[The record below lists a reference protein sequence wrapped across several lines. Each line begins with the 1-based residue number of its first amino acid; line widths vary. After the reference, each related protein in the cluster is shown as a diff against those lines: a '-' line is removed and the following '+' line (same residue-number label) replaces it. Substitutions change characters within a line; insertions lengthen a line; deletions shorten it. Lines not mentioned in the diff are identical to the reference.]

1 MRHKRTI
8 ALLASSLLIISTAC
22 SRNDPAAQDTA
33 AEPDYPT
40 EALDMTV
47 AFGAGGG
54 VDIMSR
60 TISKLL
66 TDNDLYPGDITVTNR
81 EGGSGSKG
89 YGYVF
94 NRTGS
99 GYDMAA
105 TSGSFISTP
114 IQASTTWQA
123 TEFTPVA
130 LLGTDEVVVWVNA
143 DSPWQSLEDLI
154 EASKNTPITV
164 GGAGMTT
171 IDFIAFK
178 QFGEAAG
185 VKFKYV
191 AHDSGPEAANS
202 LLSGSV
208 NVLSHSAS
216 SLYGL
221 YESGD
226 IRPLVIGG
234 ENRLE
239 QLPDTPTF
247 DEAGY
252 DITVSQP
259 RGLVMPPDVPDDVV
273 AWWEDALTKL
283 SELPEW
289 QDYLEE
295 NFISER
301 VLFGDDFAGYLDE
314 TVASYTSALQG

>member
-1 MRHKRTI
+1 MRPQRFT
-8 ALLASSLLIISTAC
+8 ALLLSGLLIMTAC
-22 SRNDPAAQDTA
+22 TRNDPSNQGDAA

-40 EALDMTV
+40 KALDMTV

-66 TDNDLYPGDITVTNR
+66 TENDLYPSEISVTNR

-94 NRTGS
+94 SREGS
-99 GYDMAA
+99 AYDMTA

-114 IQASTTWQA
+114 IQASTPWHA

-143 DSPWQSLEDLI
+143 DSPWKTLDDLI
-154 EASKNTPITV
+154 QASKSTPVTV
-164 GGAGMTT
+164 GGTGMTT

-178 QFGEAAG
+178 QFADTAG
-185 VKFKYV
+185 VEFKYV

-202 LLSGSV
+202 LLSGSI

-226 IRPLVIGG
+226 IRPLAIGG
-234 ENRLE
+234 VERLD

-247 DEAGY
+247 EELGY
-252 DITVSQP
+252 EITINQP
-259 RGLVMPPDVPDDVV
+259 RGLVMPPGVPDEVV
-273 AWWEDALTKL
+273 AYW
-283 SELPEW
+283 
-289 QDYLEE
+289 
-295 NFISER
+295 
-301 VLFGDDFAGYLDE
+301 
-314 TVASYTSALQG
+314 

>member
-1 MRHKRTI
+1 MRTKRFT
-8 ALLASSLLIISTAC
+8 AVVVSGLLIMAAAC
-22 SRNDPAAQDTA
+22 TRNDPANQDDA
-33 AEPDYPT
+33 AASDYPSRP
-40 EALDMTV
+40 LDMTV

-66 TDNDLYPGDITVTNR
+66 TENDLYPGDISVTNR

-94 NRTGS
+94 NRKGS
-99 GYDMAA
+99 AYDMTA

-114 IQASTTWQA
+114 IQASTPWSA
-123 TEFTPVA
+123 TGFTPIA
-130 LLGTDEVVVWVNA
+130 LLGTDEDVVWVNA
-143 DSPWQSLEDLI
+143 DSPWKSLDDLVK
-154 EASKNTPITV
+154 ASKSTPLTV
-164 GGAGMTT
+164 GGAGLTT

-178 QFGEAAG
+178 QFADVAG

-202 LLSGSV
+202 LLSGSI

-221 YESGD
+221 YKSGD
-226 IRPLVIGG
+226 IRPLAIGG
-234 ENRLE
+234 VDRLD

-247 DEAGY
+247 HELGY
-252 DITVSQP
+252 EITVSQP
-259 RGLVMPPDVPDDVV
+259 RGLVMPPDVPDEVV
-273 AWWEDALTKL
+273 QWWQDAVTKL
-283 SELPEW
+283 VELPEW
-289 QDYLEE
+289 KDYLKQ
-295 NFISER
+295 NFVSER
-301 VLFGDDFAGYLDE
+301 VLVGKDFADYLKE
-314 TVASYTSALQG
+314 TVAGYTQALNA